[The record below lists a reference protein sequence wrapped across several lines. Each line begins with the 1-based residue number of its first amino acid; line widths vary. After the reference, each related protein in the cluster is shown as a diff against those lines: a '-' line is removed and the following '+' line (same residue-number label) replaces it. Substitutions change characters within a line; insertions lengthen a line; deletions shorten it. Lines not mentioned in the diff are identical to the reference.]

1 MKKIFCI
8 ALLALTCVFTVTAEP
23 FKNDYF
29 GKFTGAASSDFYGG
43 YDVIT
48 SQVDLSDGG
57 KIMSWN
63 DSSYAFVES
72 VSCEEMLN
80 TITTND
86 MARLWIALMSCFSSG
101 TGEVQDGNVTS
112 VCLEAEINGESE
124 HKLFIIP
131 TVDEDLDYERDV
143 LILTIIM
150 ADF

>member
-1 MKKIFCI
+1 MKKIFVI

-101 TGEVQDGNVTS
+101 TGEVQDGKVTS
-112 VCLEAEINGESE
+112 VCLEAEISRGVGGARRRRAEGVGIGRG
-124 HKLFIIP
+124 L
-131 TVDEDLDYERDV
+131 
-143 LILTIIM
+143 
-150 ADF
+150 ADTLGGCRPR